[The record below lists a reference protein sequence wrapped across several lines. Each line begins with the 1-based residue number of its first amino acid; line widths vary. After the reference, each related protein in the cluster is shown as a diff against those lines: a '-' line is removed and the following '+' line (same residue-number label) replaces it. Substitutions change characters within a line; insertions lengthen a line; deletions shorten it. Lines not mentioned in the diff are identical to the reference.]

1 MPKKGENF
9 EAITNFEKILKE
21 TLGEVSGKTDDQEIE
36 KLVERFLICWDCD
49 QQEKDSHFSQI
60 NPGFQPNNDLEKCS
74 QRLHHLSDNQKKLMK
89 KNPSDLNAFLRDGI
103 KKFPKK
109 PFKEIR
115 KDLKPGV
122 QIFLYRKNAISY
134 LYPYAHVVVYVGKDE
149 DEKQKVVHLTKASW
163 ILNSSIKK
171 EDMDQ
176 VIKDED
182 EVFFGHEIPGF
193 YHSINIRQKVIARAN
208 ACAEEPPLLFDYD
221 YTVHI

>member
-36 KLVERFLICWDCD
+36 KLVERFLICWECD
-49 QQEKDSHFSQI
+49 QQGKDSHFSQI

-89 KNPSDLNAFLRDGI
+89 RDPLDINALLHDGI
-103 KKFPKK
+103 ANHHKK
-109 PFKEIR
+109 PFKDIR

-122 QIFLYRKNAISY
+122 QIFLYRENAISY

-149 DEKQKVVHLTKASW
+149 EDKKHKVV
-163 ILNSSIKK
+163 
-171 EDMDQ
+171 Q
-176 VIKDED
+176 
-182 EVFFGHEIPGF
+182 
-193 YHSINIRQKVIARAN
+193 
-208 ACAEEPPLLFDYD
+208 
-221 YTVHI
+221 

>member
-1 MPKKGENF
+1 MLFFVMESKNF
-9 EAITNFEKILKE
+9 PI
-21 TLGEVSGKTDDQEIE
+21 
-36 KLVERFLICWDCD
+36 
-49 QQEKDSHFSQI
+49 
-60 NPGFQPNNDLEKCS
+60 
-74 QRLHHLSDNQKKLMK
+74 
-89 KNPSDLNAFLRDGI
+89 
-103 KKFPKK
+103 
-109 PFKEIR
+109 KEIR

-171 EDMDQ
+171 EDIDQ

-182 EVFFGHEIPGF
+182 EVFFGHEIPALC
-193 YHSINIRQKVIARAN
+193 HSINIRQKIVDRAN

-221 YTVHI
+221 YMVHIKSCMIYKKH